1 MSMLSFVAAAS
12 GGGALVRLGAA
23 RAPARLGRPG
33 PPRNAVVASGGGGLL
48 GRLLTAMSGSGGAAA
63 SSSASVAVPS
73 PASVPSWADLEG
85 TLPADAM
92 EPDYVNGVA
101 RASPSWEDESVR
113 LFGKDRKDVR
123 LVLYRDKAYWCPY
136 VAGHPQTIPCLFG
149 QPRGAVCM
157 GSDLCRR
164 GALTSTTQND

>member
-23 RAPARLGRPG
+23 RTPPRLGRRG
-33 PPRNAVVASGGGGLL
+33 TPRHAVVASGGGGLL
-48 GRLLTAMSGSGGAAA
+48 GRLLTAMSGSGGAAT
-63 SSSASVAVPS
+63 SAGAGVAAPS
-73 PASVPSWADLEG
+73 PASVPSWGDLEG
-85 TLPADAM
+85 ILPADALA
-92 EPDYVNGVA
+92 PDYVNGVA

-136 VAGHPQTIPCLFG
+136 VGVRFVDLDPLWALCGVDGKLG
-149 QPRGAVCM
+149 GAVE
-157 GSDLCRR
+157 GS
-164 GALTSTTQND
+164 AEP